1 MHTGMQMNAL
11 EGRKNM
17 RKKTDRADSEC
28 SVKLREHEVQ
38 SNFEVQHE
46 HKCSKQAKQKG
57 LLCGM

>member
-1 MHTGMQMNAL
+1 MHTGMQMDAL

-17 RKKTDRADSEC
+17 RKKTGRVDPEC

-38 SNFEVQHE
+38 SNFAVLRE

>member
-1 MHTGMQMNAL
+1 MNAL